1 MEARMDKLKKLWRF
15 LTSPEM
21 ILYIIFGVLTTAINL
36 VAYGLLHPLFHINAY
51 WNVLIANAI
60 AWVLAVAFAFITN
73 KLYVFRSKSF
83 EPSLLR
89 RELISF
95 VGARLLTLGI
105 DELGMMLLVSVMG
118 MNDWIAKTIVNVL
131 VIVLNYILSKLFIF
145 KKES

>member
-1 MEARMDKLKKLWRF
+1 
-15 LTSPEM
+15 
-21 ILYIIFGVLTTAINL
+21 
-36 VAYGLLHPLFHINAY
+36 
-51 WNVLIANAI
+51 VLIANAI